1 FPFVFTNS
9 FYLNLAQEVA
19 LLGIAAIG
27 MNLLLG
33 LSGQISLGQAGFFAV
48 GSYVSALLAQRA
60 GLPLALTLP
69 LATAASALAGLG
81 LGLVALRARTHY
93 LAMVT
98 LAFGIIAG
106 ILAQRWLPVT
116 GGSMGLTSLPQLN
129 WGDVRNGPRNF
140 FWTCAALLLAAQVA
154 SDYVMQARPGRVLR
168 TIAESE
174 SFAATVGIRSSLWRA
189 GVFVAAAALAGLS
202 GALFAHQ
209 LGYVSSDTMNLDRS
223 LALLIVVVVGGLG
236 HAYGPLLG
244 AVFLVAMS
252 QTVAD
257 LYNWANYIFGALLLA
272 VMVFMPHGLSGLL
285 QWRRRVR
292 ALHGARE
299 WRRAA
304 AARCFQ
310 VVRRRESRGRR
321 VVRCP
326 IRHRARAYRTERRG
340 QVDADQCG
348 ERTVRC
354 RHRQHRAARGRR
366 DGTAGAP
373 ARAPRAGAH
382 VPEPPACRRPH
393 RRRERDARDEAG
405 PVACAFVLALALRP
419 SARSRHARRVAAA
432 ARLGGPPGPFR
443 RQPAAAFVRPSQA
456 GGTGARAGAAADP
469 AGAGRAGR
477 RPQRGGIRT
486 HCRGHPKIARCR
498 GHDPAG
504 GARHAVR
511 DGARRCNHSARL
523 RQGHC
528 RRRAGGGA
536 QRSEGDRGVPRHGS
550 AGMLNVRELRVA
562 IGANKVL
569 HDVCLEVRKGQLV
582 ALVGANGAGK
592 TTLLR
597 ALSGLLP
604 LAGGEVRLDGQSV
617 ANWPAWRRS
626 RAGLIHVPQGRQV
639 VPQLTVRDNLL
650 VGAQQLAHVDRS
662 LHA

>member
-189 GVFVAAAALAGLS
+189 GVFAAAAALAGLS

-244 AVFLVAMS
+244 AVFLVVMS

-285 QWRRRVR
+285 QWRRRLR
-292 ALHGARE
+292 TARP
-299 WRRAA
+299 AA
-304 AARCFQ
+304 
-310 VVRRRESRGRR
+310 
-321 VVRCP
+321 
-326 IRHRARAYRTERRG
+326 
-340 QVDADQCG
+340 
-348 ERTVRC
+348 
-354 RHRQHRAARGRR
+354 
-366 DGTAGAP
+366 
-373 ARAPRAGAH
+373 
-382 VPEPPACRRPH
+382 
-393 RRRERDARDEAG
+393 
-405 PVACAFVLALALRP
+405 
-419 SARSRHARRVAAA
+419 
-432 ARLGGPPGPFR
+432 
-443 RQPAAAFVRPSQA
+443 PAAACDAAFERCMAPANGVELQLRDVSKSYA
-456 GGTGARAGAAADP
+456 GVKAVDGVSF
-469 AGAGRAGR
+469 
-477 RPQRGGIRT
+477 
-486 HCRGHPKIARCR
+486 
-498 GHDPAG
+498 
-504 GARHAVR
+504 AVR
-511 DGARRCNHSARL
+511 SGTVHAL
-523 RQGHC
+523 
-528 RRRAGGGA
+528 
-536 QRSEGDRGVPRHGS
+536 
-550 AGMLNVRELRVA
+550 
-562 IGANKVL
+562 IGP
-569 HDVCLEVRKGQLV
+569 
-582 ALVGANGAGK
+582 NGAGK
-592 TTLLR
+592 STLINVV
-597 ALSGLLP
+597 SGLFGADTGSIELRGEDVTALP
-604 LAGGEVRLDGQSV
+604 AHQRARRGLARTFQ
-617 ANWPAWRRS
+617 
-626 RAGLIHVPQGRQV
+626 
-639 VPQLTVRDNLL
+639 NL
-650 VGAQQLAHVDRS
+650 Q
-662 LHA
+662 